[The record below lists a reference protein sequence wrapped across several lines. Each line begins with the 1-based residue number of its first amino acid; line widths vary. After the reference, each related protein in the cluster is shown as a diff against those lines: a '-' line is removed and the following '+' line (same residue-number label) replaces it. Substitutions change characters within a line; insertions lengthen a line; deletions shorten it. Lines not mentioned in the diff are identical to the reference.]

1 MTQLTG
7 SEEVNDLS
15 DLDTEDED
23 PSISGMQNLY
33 GRLLVEIGED
43 AQREGLVKTPLRAA
57 KSMAFL
63 TQGYHQTVEEI
74 LNDALFEAEDY
85 DDMVVVR
92 DIEFYSLCEHHLL
105 PFYGRCHVAY
115 IPQGRIVGI
124 SKVARLVEMFSRR
137 LQVQER
143 LTHQIA
149 HALQEVLDPQGVA
162 VVAEAQHLCMMVRGV
177 QKQNSKVVTSSV
189 LGLFRRNSMSRS
201 EFMDL
206 LKINGVT

>member
-23 PSISGMQNLY
+23 PSISGMQDLY

-43 AQREGLVKTPLRAA
+43 PQREGLVKTPLRAA

>member
-1 MTQLTG
+1 MKQLTDN
-7 SEEVNDLS
+7 EEVNDLN
-15 DLDTEDED
+15 DLDTLDENSSTD
-23 PSISGMQNLY
+23 GMKDLY
-33 GRLLVEIGED
+33 RQLLVEVGED
-43 AQREGLVKTPLRAA
+43 PEREGLLRTPLRAA

-63 TQGYHQTVEEI
+63 TQGYHQNVDDI
-74 LNDALFEAEDY
+74 LNGAIFEAENY
-85 DDMVVVR
+85 DDMVLVR

-105 PFYGRCHVAY
+105 PFFGRCHVAY
-115 IPQGRIVGI
+115 VPEGKIVGI
-124 SKVARLVEMFSRR
+124 SKVARLVEMFARR

-149 HALQEVLDPQGVA
+149 HALQEALEPKGVA

-177 QKQNSKVVTSSV
+177 QKQNSRVVTSSV

-206 LKINGVT
+206 LKIEGTA